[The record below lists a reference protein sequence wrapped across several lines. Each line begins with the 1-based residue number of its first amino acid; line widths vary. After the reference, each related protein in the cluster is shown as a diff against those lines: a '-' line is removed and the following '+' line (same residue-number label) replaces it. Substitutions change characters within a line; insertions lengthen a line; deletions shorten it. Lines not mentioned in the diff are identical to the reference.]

1 MFKKETSL
9 YGNNLFGIVKERL
22 HLDADCKEKYGF
34 TDEEY
39 IFLSGLIYFKEQV
52 KNVPDFKNGFNTNKK
67 INLDTFCL
75 TLFDVYYG
83 AKYDLYNNPMADKQY
98 ILERFKLI
106 KSIVLKYSEREYKK
120 MFKI

>member
-9 YGNNLFGIVKERL
+9 YDNNLFGKVKERL
-22 HLDADCKEKYGF
+22 HLDASCKEKYGF
-34 TDEEY
+34 TEDEY
-39 IFLSGLIYFKEQV
+39 IFLNGLIYFNEQV

-67 INLDTFCL
+67 ISLDIFCL

-83 AKYDLYNNPMADKQY
+83 AKYDLDNNPMADKQY

-106 KSIVLKYSEREYKK
+106 KSIV
-120 MFKI
+120 FKIF